1 MKGVFS
7 AHPMG
12 PMASEVPPQGQ
23 SSAVSYIC
31 EQNSRKPAF
40 IVMTFDL

>member
-7 AHPMG
+7 AHPM
-12 PMASEVPPQGQ
+12 AFQVPPQGQ
-23 SSAVSYIC
+23 SSAISYIC
-31 EQNSRKPAF
+31 EQNSRDQLSF